1 MQAACCVE
9 GACLALLLLLSS
21 ACSWSRNEIWRAGLG
36 QARHTLQL
44 VKSGPCSTVRWYVSV
59 QTALDKQ

>member
-21 ACSWSRNEIWRAGLG
+21 ACRWSRNKLLACRVGPSKAHLAAFGVWPVVSM
-36 QARHTLQL
+36 
-44 VKSGPCSTVRWYVSV
+44 VKW
-59 QTALDKQ
+59 